1 MMNIALESFTD
12 VSWLDPLRVVPSI
25 WERAR
30 LPALLY
36 CIYCSASGL
45 YLTIVDGFDGIAQT
59 RNTRY
64 STVIF
69 PDAFTATSTVDT
81 IFVCAEDQSQ
91 KKQSWPPVEMLEAQS
106 SSDKVHV
113 FNGWARTHEISILSV
128 PFFPSED
135 SKLRATSLNIRRG
148 GNCPNSLQVL
158 EQLLSERDTLQLH
171 LVSPLPATGSSATQR
186 VISSFGEQS
195 NIDFSHC
202 VYREESTEA
211 ASSYIMRSEASGSR
225 TLVNYNDLL
234 EMTED
239 EFGNIA
245 RGFNPDQETWW
256 HFEGRIPDT
265 IQSCIRLL
273 RNVLPKAT
281 ISVEIEKPGREGL
294 PELAAEADVVF
305 YSRSWAE
312 SRGHKTPEQCL
323 RAEGHQKA
331 AVGAGDTFIAGMLYG
346 LICHP
351 DDWTMG
357 AKLGFAV
364 RLATVKVQR
373 EGFDGLGRDMLGT
386 EIGGV

>member
-1 MMNIALESFTD
+1 MKVAGSSSFTSL
-12 VSWLDPLRVVPSI
+12 VSAMGASWMFRGLIPSKSFHQFGSETGCLHSYLAPIVRLLASLPSVTPLLSP
-25 WERAR
+25 
-30 LPALLY
+30 P
-36 CIYCSASGL
+36 SGL
-45 YLTIVDGFDGIAQT
+45 NLTVYEQAIADGFDCTVQT
-59 RNTRY
+59 RNTGD
-64 STVIF
+64 STANF
-69 PDAFTATSTVDT
+69 PDVNTTTTTVST
-81 IFVCAEDQSQ
+81 
-91 KKQSWPPVEMLEAQS
+91 
-106 SSDKVHV
+106 
-113 FNGWARTHEISILSV
+113 ISVV

-158 EQLLSERDTLQLH
+158 EQLLSKHDTLQLH
-171 LVSPLPATGSSATQR
+171 LVSPLPAAASSATQR
-186 VISSFGEQS
+186 VISSFGAQS

-225 TLVNYNDLL
+225 TLVNYNGLL

-239 EFGNIA
+239 EFGNIV
-245 RGFNPDQETWW
+245 RDFNPDQETWW

-294 PELAAEADVVF
+294 PELAEEVDVVF

-312 SRGHKTPEQCL
+312 SRGYKTPEQCL

-351 DDWTMG
+351 DDWSMG
-357 AKLGFAV
+357 QKLGFAV
-364 RLATVKVQR
+364 RLATLKVQR
-373 EGFDGLGRDMLGT
+373 EGFDGLGRDMLGK

>member
-1 MMNIALESFTD
+1 MWNSQPEA
-12 VSWLDPLRVVPSI
+12 DP
-25 WERAR
+25 
-30 LPALLY
+30 
-36 CIYCSASGL
+36 
-45 YLTIVDGFDGIAQT
+45 
-59 RNTRY
+59 
-64 STVIF
+64 ST
-69 PDAFTATSTVDT
+69 
-81 IFVCAEDQSQ
+81 
-91 KKQSWPPVEMLEAQS
+91 
-106 SSDKVHV
+106 
-113 FNGWARTHEISILSV
+113 V

-171 LVSPLPATGSSATQR
+171 LISPLPAAASSATQR
-186 VISSFGEQS
+186 VISSFGAQS

-202 VYREESTEA
+202 VYREESMEA

-225 TLVNYNDLL
+225 TLVNYNGLL

-265 IQSCIRLL
+265 ILSCIRLL

-294 PELAAEADVVF
+294 PELAAEVDVVF

-312 SRGHKTPEQCL
+312 SRGYRTPEQCL

-331 AVGAGDTFIAGMLYG
+331 SLALCTWGEDGAAGLSRSTGESIHCPALDKSGRDISVLDAVGAGDTFIAGMLYG

-351 DDWTMG
+351 DDWSMG
-357 AKLGFAV
+357 QKLGFAV
-364 RLATVKVQR
+364 RLATLKVQR
-373 EGFDGLGRDMLGT
+373 EGFDGLGRDMLGK

>member
-1 MMNIALESFTD
+1 MKHLIA
-12 VSWLDPLRVVPSI
+12 VGACYLDTI
-25 WERAR
+25 
-30 LPALLY
+30 
-36 CIYCSASGL
+36 
-45 YLTIVDGFDGIAQT
+45 LTNV
-59 RNTRY
+59 
-64 STVIF
+64 
-69 PDAFTATSTVDT
+69 TST
-81 IFVCAEDQSQ
+81 A
-91 KKQSWPPVEMLEAQS
+91 
-106 SSDKVHV
+106 
-113 FNGWARTHEISILSV
+113 V

-158 EQLLSERDTLQLH
+158 EQLLSQHDTLQLH
-171 LVSPLPATGSSATQR
+171 LVSPLPAAASSATQR
-186 VISSFGEQS
+186 VISSFGAQS

-211 ASSYIMRSEASGSR
+211 ASSYIMRSETSGSR

-245 RGFNPDQETWW
+245 RGFNPGQGTWW

-323 RAEGHQKA
+323 RAEGHKKA
-331 AVGAGDTFIAGMLYG
+331 SLALCTWGEEGAAGLSRSTGESIHCPALDKSGRDISVIDAVGAGDTFIAGMLYG

-351 DDWTMG
+351 DDWSMG
-357 AKLGFAV
+357 KKLSFAV
-364 RLATVKVQR
+364 RLATLKVQR
-373 EGFDGLGRDMLGT
+373 EGFDGLGRDMLGK

>member
-1 MMNIALESFTD
+1 MKHLIA
-12 VSWLDPLRVVPSI
+12 VGACYLDTI
-25 WERAR
+25 
-30 LPALLY
+30 
-36 CIYCSASGL
+36 
-45 YLTIVDGFDGIAQT
+45 LTNV
-59 RNTRY
+59 
-64 STVIF
+64 
-69 PDAFTATSTVDT
+69 TST
-81 IFVCAEDQSQ
+81 A
-91 KKQSWPPVEMLEAQS
+91 
-106 SSDKVHV
+106 
-113 FNGWARTHEISILSV
+113 V

-158 EQLLSERDTLQLH
+158 EQLLSEHDTLKLH
-171 LVSPLPATGSSATQR
+171 LVSPLPAAASSATQR
-186 VISSFGEQS
+186 VISSFGAQS
-195 NIDFSHC
+195 NIDFNHC

-211 ASSYIMRSEASGSR
+211 ASSYIIRSEASGSR

-245 RGFNPDQETWW
+245 RSFNPDQEIWW

-312 SRGHKTPEQCL
+312 YALGRILKGKRAARQRRHAVQSL
-323 RAEGHQKA
+323 RTQKPRD
-331 AVGAGDTFIAGMLYG
+331 AG
-346 LICHP
+346 P
-351 DDWTMG
+351 RR
-357 AKLGFAV
+357 FAV
-364 RLATVKVQR
+364 VAIWAAGLFSNGTRDRDKV
-373 EGFDGLGRDMLGT
+373 
-386 EIGGV
+386 

>member
-30 LPALLY
+30 LPAL
-36 CIYCSASGL
+36 
-45 YLTIVDGFDGIAQT
+45 F
-59 RNTRY
+59 
-64 STVIF
+64 
-69 PDAFTATSTVDT
+69 
-81 IFVCAEDQSQ
+81 
-91 KKQSWPPVEMLEAQS
+91 
-106 SSDKVHV
+106 
-113 FNGWARTHEISILSV
+113 V

>member
-1 MMNIALESFTD
+1 MWNSQLVADPPPGTLELLELLTS
-12 VSWLDPLRVVPSI
+12 
-25 WERAR
+25 
-30 LPALLY
+30 PALTKGY
-36 CIYCSASGL
+36 
-45 YLTIVDGFDGIAQT
+45 TT
-59 RNTRY
+59 
-64 STVIF
+64 
-69 PDAFTATSTVDT
+69 
-81 IFVCAEDQSQ
+81 
-91 KKQSWPPVEMLEAQS
+91 
-106 SSDKVHV
+106 
-113 FNGWARTHEISILSV
+113 V

-158 EQLLSERDTLQLH
+158 EQLLSQHDTLQLH
-171 LVSPLPATGSSATQR
+171 LVSPLPAAASSATQR
-186 VISSFGEQS
+186 VISSFGAQS

-211 ASSYIMRSEASGSR
+211 ASSYIMRSETSGSR

-245 RGFNPDQETWW
+245 RGFNPGQGTWW

-323 RAEGHQKA
+323 RAEGHKKA
-331 AVGAGDTFIAGMLYG
+331 SLALCTWGEEGAAGLSRSTGESIHCPALDKSGRDISVIDAVGAGDTFIAGMLYG

-351 DDWTMG
+351 DDWSMG
-357 AKLGFAV
+357 KKLSFAV
-364 RLATVKVQR
+364 RLATLKVQR
-373 EGFDGLGRDMLGT
+373 EGFDGLGRDMLGK

>member
-1 MMNIALESFTD
+1 MPMCGN
-12 VSWLDPLRVVPSI
+12 
-25 WERAR
+25 
-30 LPALLY
+30 
-36 CIYCSASGL
+36 ASPIG
-45 YLTIVDGFDGIAQT
+45 
-59 RNTRY
+59 
-64 STVIF
+64 
-69 PDAFTATSTVDT
+69 
-81 IFVCAEDQSQ
+81 DQPR
-91 KKQSWPPVEMLEAQS
+91 KKQSQAPVKILEAQS
-106 SSDKVHV
+106 SSDKVPA
-113 FNGWARTHEISILSV
+113 FNGQDMQKEGQVNRRPEGVGRTTNGTGREEGVLLVVQNDMNRNNGRLRKTMLLLKIQPLKLRFSDSFPISKLDGSIRFRLAADPSPSV

-158 EQLLSERDTLQLH
+158 EQLLSEHDTLQLH
-171 LVSPLPATGSSATQR
+171 LVSPLPAAASSATQR
-186 VISSFGEQS
+186 VISSFGAQS

-211 ASSYIMRSEASGSR
+211 ASSYIMRSETSGSR

-323 RAEGHQKA
+323 RAEGHKKA

-351 DDWTMG
+351 DDWSMG
-357 AKLGFAV
+357 KKLSFAV
-364 RLATVKVQR
+364 RLATLKVQR
-373 EGFDGLGRDMLGT
+373 EGFDGLGRDMLGK

>member
-1 MMNIALESFTD
+1 MKHLIA
-12 VSWLDPLRVVPSI
+12 VG
-25 WERAR
+25 A
-30 LPALLY
+30 
-36 CIYCSASGL
+36 C
-45 YLTIVDGFDGIAQT
+45 YL
-59 RNTRY
+59 
-64 STVIF
+64 
-69 PDAFTATSTVDT
+69 DT
-81 IFVCAEDQSQ
+81 ILTNV
-91 KKQSWPPVEMLEAQS
+91 
-106 SSDKVHV
+106 
-113 FNGWARTHEISILSV
+113 TSIAV

-158 EQLLSERDTLQLH
+158 EQLLSEHDTLKLH
-171 LVSPLPATGSSATQR
+171 LVSPLPAAASSATQR
-186 VISSFGEQS
+186 VISSFGAQS
-195 NIDFSHC
+195 NIDFNHC

-211 ASSYIMRSEASGSR
+211 ASSYIIRSEASGSR
-225 TLVNYNDLL
+225 TLVNYNGLL

-245 RGFNPDQETWW
+245 RSFNPDQETWW

-323 RAEGHQKA
+323 SAEGHQKA
-331 AVGAGDTFIAGMLYG
+331 SLALCTWGEDGAAGLSRSTGESLHCPALDESGRDISVIDAVGAGDTFIAGMLYG

-351 DDWTMG
+351 DDWSMG
-357 AKLGFAV
+357 KKLGFAV
-364 RLATVKVQR
+364 RLATLKVQR

-386 EIGGV
+386 EIGGG

>member
-1 MMNIALESFTD
+1 MKHLIA
-12 VSWLDPLRVVPSI
+12 VGACYLDTI
-25 WERAR
+25 
-30 LPALLY
+30 
-36 CIYCSASGL
+36 
-45 YLTIVDGFDGIAQT
+45 LTNV
-59 RNTRY
+59 
-64 STVIF
+64 
-69 PDAFTATSTVDT
+69 TST
-81 IFVCAEDQSQ
+81 A
-91 KKQSWPPVEMLEAQS
+91 
-106 SSDKVHV
+106 
-113 FNGWARTHEISILSV
+113 
-128 PFFPSED
+128 
-135 SKLRATSLNIRRG
+135 LNIRRG

-158 EQLLSERDTLQLH
+158 EQLLTEHDTLKLH
-171 LVSPLPATGSSATQR
+171 LVSPLPAAASSATQR
-186 VISSFGEQS
+186 VISSFGAQS
-195 NIDFSHC
+195 NIDFTPC

-211 ASSYIMRSEASGSR
+211 ASSYIIRSEASGSR

-273 RNVLPKAT
+273 RKVLPKAT

-323 RAEGHQKA
+323 KAEGHQKA

-351 DDWTMG
+351 DDWSMG
-357 AKLGFAV
+357 KKLGFAV
-364 RLATVKVQR
+364 RLATLKVQR

-386 EIGGV
+386 EIGGG